1 VGVSSGRRFELN
13 ESGKRAGK
21 RCGQARAAGS
31 LTARAHRAGEARVRR
46 CERYGVENA
55 ELLRKIHA
63 IGLRWRMSSA
73 HIAHIRRSMRH
84 ACHGRQ
90 AAATRAGHRSWP
102 SLRRAGSVR
111 RTVVSVAAKMRNGVP
126 IRKRPGIVRR
136 FRSGRCVAR

>member
-1 VGVSSGRRFELN
+1 
-13 ESGKRAGK
+13 
-21 RCGQARAAGS
+21 
-31 LTARAHRAGEARVRR
+31 
-46 CERYGVENA
+46 
-55 ELLRKIHA
+55 
-63 IGLRWRMSSA
+63 MSSA

-126 IRKRPGIVRR
+126 VRERIHIMRRVDATEPAGKRKNGEKGETVQPQPTRQPCHGTRTHAIMAR
-136 FRSGRCVAR
+136 FLH